1 MRKEERIM
9 PKSSRRTF
17 LKQTLAITGTCLP
30 FSGRVAASESG
41 EAALPIAP
49 IKDSMQR
56 VSTCCLAWLNPD
68 ESHRPTG
75 GYEVAHDTGRWW
87 DAMLRYEAVGGV
99 SPRPAGRIPA
109 DAEKAM
115 LENLRVMTDNP
126 AALLMNVFAPP
137 ESQVVNLHNI
147 RETMLTYAALVK
159 HRKDDW
165 AHIQGRKLV
174 SAIDGLLNP
183 DGQLDYDRLKAL
195 MGGKA
200 INPDPMMCPHAPAG
214 EWFDSTGTTGR
225 AIEAMLCFAE
235 ATGDDQALTLAKRL
249 AEAHLRMIVD
259 PSGKVRAELLDANH
273 VGHNHSY
280 CGTLRGLLLYGLT
293 AHEPQ
298 YVDAVAKTYR
308 DGLWGTTISH
318 SGWTPHDLGKL
329 RFPNEDGDP
338 VGEHGSCA
346 DVLLLALWLGL
357 RAGQTDLLDDAERLI
372 RARLLPSQMTDPG
385 NPRNDGAW
393 GVYGHP
399 FGYGSILDV
408 FAAVL
413 HALVD
418 VDAHTVSALPDG
430 TCSVNLHFT
439 CDTPLAS
446 VVAKRGEAATVAVT
460 PRRDGPLRVRVPA
473 WAPRDSV
480 RMTANNTA
488 LTPRW
493 DGSYVTLEAT
503 DVPVG
508 HAVVLEYGL
517 PEKKTT
523 EQMPVSKR
531 TFTLSWRGDQVIA
544 CDPAVPI
551 YSQQV

>member
-1 MRKEERIM
+1 MR
-9 PKSSRRTF
+9 
-17 LKQTLAITGTCLP
+17 
-30 FSGRVAASESG
+30 
-41 EAALPIAP
+41 
-49 IKDSMQR
+49 R
-56 VSTCCLAWLNPD
+56 VSKCCLAWLNPA
-68 ESHRPTG
+68 ENHRPTG

-87 DAMLRYEAVGGV
+87 DAMLRYEGASDVPSRARGC
-99 SPRPAGRIPA
+99 IPA
-109 DAEKAM
+109 DIEKDM

-126 AALLMNVFAPP
+126 AALLMNVSATP

-159 HRKDDW
+159 HRKSDW
-165 AHIQGRKLV
+165 ARMQGKKLV

-183 DGQLDYDRLKAL
+183 DGQLDYDRLKTF
-195 MGGKA
+195 MNGRT
-200 INPDPMMCPHAPAG
+200 INSDPMMCPHAPAG

-235 ATGDDQALTLAKRL
+235 ATGDDGALKLAKRL

-293 AHEPQ
+293 AHEQ
-298 YVDAVAKTYR
+298 HYVDAVAKTYR
-308 DGLWGTTISH
+308 NGLWGTTISH

-346 DVLLLALWLGL
+346 DVLVLALWLGL

-372 RARLLPSQMTDPG
+372 RARLLPSQMTDSN

-418 VDAHTVSALPDG
+418 VDAWTASALPDG

-439 CDTPLAS
+439 CDTPLAL
-446 VVAKRGEAATVAVT
+446 VVAKRKEVATVAVT
-460 PRRDGPLRVRVPA
+460 PKRNAPMRVRVPA

-480 RMTANNTA
+480 RISSGNKA
-488 LTPRW
+488 LTLRW
-493 DGSYVTLEAT
+493 DGSWLVMDAA
-503 DVPVG
+503 DVSAG
-508 HAVVLEYGL
+508 RTVVVQYGL
-517 PEKKTT
+517 PEKETT
-523 EQMPVSKR
+523 EKMPVSKR
-531 TFTLSWRGDQVIA
+531 TFKLSWRGDEVVTSV
-544 CDPAVPI
+544 PSVPI
-551 YSQQV
+551 YSERVSRG

>member
-1 MRKEERIM
+1 M
-9 PKSSRRTF
+9 PRSSRRTF
-17 LKQTLAITGTCLP
+17 LKQTLAISGTCLA
-30 FSGRVAASESG
+30 FSGRVSASELG
-41 EAALPIAP
+41 EKELPIAP
-49 IKDSMQR
+49 IKDSMRR
-56 VSTCCLAWLNPD
+56 VSKCCLAWLNPA
-68 ESHRPTG
+68 ENHRPTG

-87 DAMLRYEAVGGV
+87 DAMLRYEAASGD
-99 SPRPAGRIPA
+99 RIPA
-109 DAEKAM
+109 DIEKDM
-115 LENLRVMTDNP
+115 LGNLRVMTDNP
-126 AALLMNVFAPP
+126 AALLMNVFALP

-147 RETMLTYAALVK
+147 RETMLTYAALVN
-159 HRKDDW
+159 HRGNDW
-165 AHIQGRKLV
+165 ARMQGKKLISTV
-174 SAIDGLLNP
+174 DGLLNP
-183 DGQLDYDRLKAL
+183 DGQLDYDRLRAL
-195 MGGKA
+195 MGGKT

-235 ATGDDQALTLAKRL
+235 ATGDDDALKLAKRL

-259 PSGKVRAELLDANH
+259 PSGKVRAELLDAGH

-308 DGLWGTTISH
+308 NGLWGTTISY

-346 DVLLLALWLGL
+346 DVLVLALWLGL

-372 RARLLPSQMTDPG
+372 RARLLPSQMADSN

-418 VDAHTVSALPDG
+418 VDARTVSALPDG

-446 VVAKRGEAATVAVT
+446 VVAKRGEAATVTVT
-460 PRRDGPLRVRVPA
+460 PKRDARLRVRVPA

-480 RMTANNTA
+480 RISVGDKA
-488 LTPRW
+488 LMLRW
-493 DGSYVTLEAT
+493 DGSWLVMDAA
-503 DVPVG
+503 DVSVG
-508 HAVVLEYGL
+508 RAVVVQYGL
-517 PEKKTT
+517 PEKETT
-523 EQMPVSKR
+523 EEMPVSKR
-531 TFTLSWRGDQVIA
+531 TFKLSWRGGEVVA
-544 CDPAVPI
+544 SDPSVPI
-551 YSQQV
+551 YSKRVSRS